1 MNDGHGNGGNS
12 SLNGK
17 SYYYSADNGF
27 TCAAAGR
34 GITEALQEHL
44 NVIARDESLAT
55 EMSHTQIQ
63 ADIEALVEDKERLEQ
78 QKLDRQESLMALTE
92 ELAEKDVRVS
102 ELNIELEA
110 PLNEDMPQLVD
121 ISNEIDEK
129 TTELEGKKVERVEL
143 ETDLENPTEIEL
155 NPPVGSATQPSSK
168 QRFTRPELIFVIV
181 ATLALLGLVLYICV
195 FYGSA
200 GEKAFTAVGAENQQ
214 ELDEIIDSQAFL
226 EALWKSPNLLIL
238 TFPIIFIMLAIVIH
252 PSLEKI
258 LNGEGKKG
266 NWLFL
271 IIAGGT
277 VLVFDIVIALRI
289 SRNMFMAR
297 REAAGERLDR
307 FRRTLSPEALQNN
320 PEFKKVQEEFAKEW
334 PLSSLDI
341 PLDIGSVLFAGFAV
355 AFLLGVGIY
364 YVLKMWKGTQE
375 SDQFEKQIRVEKN
388 DRLVQLNA
396 LTTEIQFLENRIGE
410 LKQEKEETFRQQLN
424 ARVATH
430 KHPIEVEITRLTTEK
445 ENSPRQIDER
455 NEQVGSLQQEINQ
468 CETEIEA
475 LSNKASKQRIDIKKL
490 EAQANE
496 FVSGWCR
503 YVAQRQ
509 TELPDDVSTQIRHI
523 QHFANETLEAFKASL
538 EAN

>member
-12 SLNGK
+12 SVNGK
-17 SYYYSADNGF
+17 PYDYSADNGF
-27 TCAAAGR
+27 ACAAAGR

-44 NVIARDESLAT
+44 NVIARDASLAT
-55 EMSHTQIQ
+55 EMSRTQIQ

-92 ELAEKDVRVS
+92 ELAGKDARIS
-102 ELNIELEA
+102 ELNTELEA
-110 PLNEDMPQLVD
+110 PLNEDMPQQLVD

-155 NPPVGSATQPSSK
+155 NPPVGSETQPASK

-226 EALWKSPNLLIL
+226 EALWESPNLLIL

-271 IIAGGT
+271 MVAGGT

-297 REAAGERLDR
+297 REAAGESLDR
-307 FRRTLSPEALQNN
+307 LRRTLSTEALQNN
-320 PEFKKVQEEFAKEW
+320 PQFEKAQEEFAKEW
-334 PLSSLDI
+334 PLNSLDI
-341 PLDIGSVLFAGFAV
+341 PLDIFSVLLAGFAV

-445 ENSPRQIDER
+445 ENSHRQIDER
-455 NEQVGSLQQEINQ
+455 NEQIESLQQEINQ

-475 LSNKASKQRIDIKKL
+475 LSNKASKQRIDMKKL
-490 EAQANE
+490 EAHANE

-503 YVAQRQ
+503 YVAQRR
-509 TELPDDVSTQIRHI
+509 TELSDDVSTQIRHI
-523 QHFANETLEAFKASL
+523 QHFANETLEGFKASL
-538 EAN
+538 Q